1 MPIGNL
7 RDANIICF
15 KCYFSEN
22 NSNKNC
28 QDCHGC
34 GFIYNIKRDH
44 EKKEKIN

>member
-22 NSNKNC
+22 NLNKKC
-28 QDCHGC
+28 QDCQGS
-34 GFIYNIKRDH
+34 GFIYNIKRKCG
-44 EKKEKIN
+44 KKEKIN